1 MITTFSKSCAKKS
14 RNHLGFA
21 LVIFNPLFSY
31 KKVGFCST
39 FLKVDIYKTMFLRHY
54 IQQNVPT
61 VSILL
66 FIILFGMIQFM
77 KPAFLYNKDGS
88 IREFG
93 VGYKNKTILP
103 IWLLS
108 LILGILS
115 YLAVMYFVAYPRFL

>member
-1 MITTFSKSCAKKS
+1 
-14 RNHLGFA
+14 
-21 LVIFNPLFSY
+21 
-31 KKVGFCST
+31 
-39 FLKVDIYKTMFLRHY
+39 MFLRHY

-61 VSILL
+61 LSILL
-66 FIILFGMIQFM
+66 FIILFGSIQFM
-77 KPAFLYNKDGS
+77 KPAFLYNQDGS